1 MEENDGNK
9 KLTSCRAGHSHIH
22 PCFCFLSVRKE
33 SWVKRMY
40 SGSMRL
46 TDQAFEN
53 SYENSSTPE
62 FKALAD
68 LVKKQVRQPHLFF
81 FFFLK
86 RCASSKSCQSC
97 LLLSSPSAQK
107 SLLCKSST
115 EEVLC
120 GLHRSGFQVRWH
132 ENRAVSC
139 FFGVPAQ
146 QVTSVFWRSQVL
158 LCRHFRSCSVK
169 CAVKS
174 WSTNPFFRPRTGLL
188 W

>member
-81 FFFLK
+81 FFFFWNAVLPQKVVSHAFCSRLLQLK
-86 RCASSKSCQSC
+86 NLYSANPQLKKYYVGSTVQAFRYADMKTEPCHVSSVYLHSR
-97 LLLSSPSAQK
+97 LLLFS
-107 SLLCKSST
+107 
-115 EEVLC
+115 E
-120 GLHRSGFQVRWH
+120 GHRCSYV
-132 ENRAVSC
+132 
-139 FFGVPAQ
+139 
-146 QVTSVFWRSQVL
+146 VTSVPTQLNVL
-158 LCRHFRSCSVK
+158 
-169 CAVKS
+169 
-174 WSTNPFFRPRTGLL
+174 
-188 W
+188 